1 MVKMRSFML
10 IGYKGSERYLME
22 WQEFYSN
29 IEIFAKNH
37 FAINSYL
44 TRLDVYDD
52 HDNLVCQFMR

>member
-1 MVKMRSFML
+1 MKMRKFLL
-10 IGYKGSERYLME
+10 IGYQGSKRNNME
-22 WQEFYSN
+22 WLDFYSH